1 VETYK
6 SNSGKAGRE
15 SSTLP
20 SARRAKATA
29 NRLFNHYYYRAIAE
43 SHHKGVT
50 KANGESLFLDETG
63 RQWLKQYAPGKLRAK
78 RIELYAKMEGA
89 RTL

>member
-1 VETYK
+1 VACDAA
-6 SNSGKAGRE
+6 NHQHFQAGGVRRR
-15 SSTLP
+15 LP
-20 SARRAKATA
+20 IAF
-29 NRLFNHYYYRAIAE
+29 LILLLAIAE
-43 SHHKGVT
+43 SHHKGAT

-78 RIELYAKMEGA
+78 KIELYAKMEGA

>member
-1 VETYK
+1 MIRRRIDA
-6 SNSGKAGRE
+6 SAGVVQLVGQCYGSE
-15 SSTLP
+15 PPTIDE
-20 SARRAKATA
+20 
-29 NRLFNHYYYRAIAE
+29 IAE
-43 SHHKGVT
+43 SHHKGAT